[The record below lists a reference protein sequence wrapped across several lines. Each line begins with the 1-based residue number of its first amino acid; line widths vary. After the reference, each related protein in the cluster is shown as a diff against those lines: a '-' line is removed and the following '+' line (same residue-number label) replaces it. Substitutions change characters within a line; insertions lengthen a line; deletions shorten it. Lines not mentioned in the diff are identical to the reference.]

1 MSENVTKPT
10 MQTILE
16 RIDAQTEEMR
26 KGFATVEKLFD
37 KVAVRLDR
45 IADEAADDLALVIR
59 DEVGDVIMPYDARR
73 LFHPEAHRVVGHAHR
88 KTP

>member
-45 IADEAADDLALVIR
+45 IESEVKLTHSEFYELRADFRELHGTLKEHFPAI
-59 DEVGDVIMPYDARR
+59 
-73 LFHPEAHRVVGHAHR
+73 
-88 KTP
+88 K